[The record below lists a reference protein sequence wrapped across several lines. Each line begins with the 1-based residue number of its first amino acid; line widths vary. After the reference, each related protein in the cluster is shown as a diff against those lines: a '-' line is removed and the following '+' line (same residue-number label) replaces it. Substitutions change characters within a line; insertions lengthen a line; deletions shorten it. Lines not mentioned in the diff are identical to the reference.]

1 MPTIDLRALYWWTG
15 DTTPTPMPDDDFA
28 ERTLTLR
35 RGALQLSD
43 WRVLPDA
50 PDDPAPWVAYRA
62 ALRDG
67 PAILATRD
75 GDLVTLPDPPDEAD
89 DAPQVD

>member
-1 MPTIDLRALYWWTG
+1 MTTVNLRQFFTSPE
-15 DTTPTPMPDDDFA
+15 DETPTPMPDDTFR
-28 ERTLTLR
+28 ERALVLR
-35 RGALQLSD
+35 RSALGASD

-50 PDDPAPWVAYRA
+50 PDDPASWIDYRA

-75 GDLVTLPDPPDEAD
+75 GDFVTLPDPPEEN
-89 DAPQVD
+89 

>member
-1 MPTIDLRALYWWTG
+1 MPTVNLREFFTSPE
-15 DTTPTPMPDDDFA
+15 DETPTPMPDDTFED
-28 ERTLTLR
+28 RTLVLR
-35 RGALQLSD
+35 RSALAVSD

-50 PDDPAPWVAYRA
+50 PDDPAPWVTYRA

-75 GDLVTLPDPPDEAD
+75 GDLVTLPDPPEES
-89 DAPQVD
+89 

>member
-1 MPTIDLRALYWWTG
+1 MPTIDLRALYWWSG
-15 DTTPTPMPDDDFA
+15 DTTPNPMPDDEFA
-28 ERTLTLR
+28 ERALVLR

-43 WRVLPDA
+43 WRMLPDA
-50 PDDPAPWVAYRA
+50 PDDHDTWRAYRA

-75 GDLVTLPDPPDEAD
+75 GDLVTLPDAPDEPTP
-89 DAPQVD
+89 APPVD